1 VIFFKGKAI
10 DLPSERQVEKNNG
23 ICYVHFMEKILAAGF
38 SFVVFVIGLAFLIT
52 GKVAIGLVLFT
63 VSLGIL
69 FLGFRNK
76 ETVVIEQKIDLGGEV
91 NARILKCRN
100 CGAELDRG
108 AMEVKLGAV
117 FISCPYCR
125 SQYQIEE
132 EPKW

>member
-1 VIFFKGKAI
+1 
-10 DLPSERQVEKNNG
+10 
-23 ICYVHFMEKILAAGF
+23 MEKILAAGF

-63 VSLGIL
+63 VTLGIL
-69 FLGFRNK
+69 FLGFRKK
-76 ETVVIEQKIDLGGEV
+76 ETVVVEQKIDIGGEV
-91 NARILKCRN
+91 NARLLTCRN
-100 CGAELDRG
+100 CGAELDKG

>member
-1 VIFFKGKAI
+1 
-10 DLPSERQVEKNNG
+10 
-23 ICYVHFMEKILAAGF
+23 MEKVMAIIF
-38 SFVVFVIGLAFLIT
+38 SFIVFFVGLAFLIT

-63 VSLGIL
+63 VTLGIL

-76 ETVVIEQKIDLGGEV
+76 ETVVVEQKIDIGGEV